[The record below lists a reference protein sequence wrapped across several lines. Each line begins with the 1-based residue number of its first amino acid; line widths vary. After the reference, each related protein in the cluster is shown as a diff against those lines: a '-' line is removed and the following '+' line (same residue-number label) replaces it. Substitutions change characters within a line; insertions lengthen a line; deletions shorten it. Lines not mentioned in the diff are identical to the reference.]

1 MLFVFTRSL
10 LRINEGE
17 HNKVIGLSRRVL
29 RDLWS
34 SLLLYLSIMSTLMAR
49 SVIDRT
55 ADKLELFAKIKDLAK
70 SKNAVILTHIY
81 QRLEVQRVADYV
93 GDSLML
99 SKQAQETD
107 ADIIVFCG
115 VHFMAETAK
124 LLSPNKKV
132 LLPDIQSGCPMAD
145 MINVDDLR
153 AFKAEHPGAPVVCY
167 VNSSAAVKAESD
179 ICCTSTNAVE
189 IVKSLDS
196 QEVIFVPDKG
206 LGAWVQY
213 KLPEKKIHIYDGFC
227 PTHWQ
232 ITAAEVDKQR
242 IINPEAI
249 IIAHPECDPEVWRRA
264 DFVGSTSEI
273 YKFVEQ
279 SAGRKFVILSEQ
291 GLVARIQADFREK
304 DISTVFPLPLCPNM
318 KYHSLENL
326 YNAFDQEFT
335 EIIIPEPLLAP
346 AKATIDKMIE
356 ISNKKKI
363 WTGPQVA

>member
-1 MLFVFTRSL
+1 
-10 LRINEGE
+10 
-17 HNKVIGLSRRVL
+17 
-29 RDLWS
+29 
-34 SLLLYLSIMSTLMAR
+34 MSPVMAQ

-55 ADKLELFAKIKDLAK
+55 AEKLELFGKVRELAK
-70 SKNAVILTHIY
+70 TKNTVILTHIY

-107 ADIIVFCG
+107 AEIIAFCG

-124 LLSPNKKV
+124 LLSPEKKV

-153 AFKAEHPGAPVVCY
+153 AFKKDHPGAPVVCY

-179 ICCTSTNAVE
+179 ICCTSTNAVD
-189 IVKSLDS
+189 IVRSLS
-196 QEVIFVPDKG
+196 NSEVIFVPDKG
-206 LGAWVQY
+206 LGEWVQY
-213 KLPEKKIHIYDGFC
+213 KLPEKKLHIYDGFC

-232 ITAAEVDKQR
+232 ITSSEVDKQR
-242 IINPEAI
+242 MLHPEAV

-273 YKFVEQ
+273 YKFVEE
-279 SAGRKFVILSEQ
+279 SAGRKFIILSEQ
-291 GLVARIQADFREK
+291 GLVARMQADFPER
-304 DISTVFPLPLCPNM
+304 DIATVFPLPLCPNM

-326 YNAFDQEFT
+326 YDAIDQEYT
-335 EIIIPEPLLAP
+335 EIIIPEEILIP
-346 AKATIDKMIE
+346 AKATIDRMLE
-356 ISNKKKI
+356 ISKQKVI
-363 WTGPQVA
+363 WAGPNR